1 MLRSPC
7 DRRIEPVSEP
17 IASVLVRASHG
28 DAEARNTLFELLY
41 ADLRRRAHAE
51 LANHSGNTLSTTA
64 LVHEAYLKLFDKEL
78 KIESRA
84 HFFRLAAR
92 VMRQVLIDHVRT
104 RDRIKRGSEFAI
116 TSLDDADS
124 AGPDQF
130 PLIALDRALNE
141 LTEYDVA
148 LAELTELHV
157 FAGLEFAEIAQ
168 MLNSSERSIYR
179 DWRMARVF
187 LRKAMAAGTE

>member
-1 MLRSPC
+1 MLRSPHA
-7 DRRIEPVSEP
+7 RRIKSLSEP
-17 IASVLVRASHG
+17 LASILVRASNG

-51 LANHSGNTLSTTA
+51 LAKHSGNTLSTTA

-104 RDRIKRGSEFAI
+104 RERFKRGGAFAI
-116 TSLDDADS
+116 TSLDNAEA
-124 AGPDQF
+124 AGADQF

-141 LTEYDVA
+141 LTAYDAA

-168 MLNSSERSIYR
+168 LLNSSERSVYR

-187 LRKAMAAGTE
+187 LRNAMAAESE

>member
-1 MLRSPC
+1 MLRPPQHC
-7 DRRIEPVSEP
+7 RTHVSEP
-17 IASVLVRASHG
+17 LTNILVRASNG

-64 LVHEAYLKLFDKEL
+64 LVHEAYLKLFDKQL
-78 KIESRA
+78 QIESRA

-92 VMRQVLIDHVRT
+92 VMRQVLIDHVRS
-104 RDRIKRGSEFAI
+104 RERVKRGGEFAI
-116 TSLDDADS
+116 TSLDDTD
-124 AGPDQF
+124 AGAGTDQF
-130 PLIALDRALNE
+130 ALIALDRALDE
-141 LTEYDVA
+141 LQAYDAA

-168 MLNSSERSIYR
+168 LLGSSERSVYR

-187 LRKAMAAGTE
+187 LRKAMAGESD

>member
-1 MLRSPC
+1 M
-7 DRRIEPVSEP
+7 SEP
-17 IASVLVRASHG
+17 IASILVRASHG

-64 LVHEAYLKLFDKEL
+64 LVHEAYLKLCDKEL

-104 RDRIKRGSEFAI
+104 RDRVKRGGAFAI
-116 TSLDDADS
+116 TSLDNNSENAS
-124 AGPDQF
+124 AGADQF

-141 LTEYDVA
+141 LMAYDAA

-187 LRKAMAAGTE
+187 LRKAMAAESE